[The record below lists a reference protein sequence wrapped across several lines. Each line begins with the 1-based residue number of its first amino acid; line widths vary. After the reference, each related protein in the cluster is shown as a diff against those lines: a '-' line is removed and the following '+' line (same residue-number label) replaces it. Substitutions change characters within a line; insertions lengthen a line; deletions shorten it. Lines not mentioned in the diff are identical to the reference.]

1 MKLLSENPVVCR
13 HPRSADPVALS
24 EIPQNITSLSIEELG
39 RLEASLRSAEE
50 YERQLYKAHWQRYR
64 ALEARRETLE
74 ARRLEL
80 EKTLVEVE
88 YCQSKRSSQLS
99 EEKLGLVR
107 RLADLAGFPE
117 ETAKGMTLDALRKT
131 LELVEAKG

>member
-1 MKLLSENPVVCR
+1 MKLLSENSVVCR

-24 EIPQNITSLSIEELG
+24 EIPQDITSLSVEELG
-39 RLEASLRSAEE
+39 QLEASLRSAEE

-99 EEKLGLVR
+99 EEKLGLVG
-107 RLADLAGFPE
+107 RLVQLAGFPE
-117 ETAKGMTLDALRKT
+117 ETAKGMSLDALRKT